1 VGEDFWP
8 ANYDP
13 SLVDEVIA
21 VSDADAFDMARRVTH
36 EEGMLIG
43 GSGGTA
49 VVAALRVA
57 ETAPAG
63 SCVVVLVPDT
73 GRGYISKIFNDDWMR
88 GYGFLTTESGPTAG
102 NPRRQGCDATDL
114 ILATTDQSVREVT
127 GLMRERGVSQV
138 VIAVT
143 DELPLA
149 ARGGRHRH

>member
-1 VGEDFWP
+1 
-8 ANYDP
+8 
-13 SLVDEVIA
+13 

-102 NPRRQGCDATDL
+102 TSSTSRVRTRRTSSWRRPTRAC
-114 ILATTDQSVREVT
+114 
-127 GLMRERGVSQV
+127 
-138 VIAVT
+138 
-143 DELPLA
+143 
-149 ARGGRHRH
+149 AR

>member
-1 VGEDFWP
+1 
-8 ANYDP
+8 
-13 SLVDEVIA
+13 
-21 VSDADAFDMARRVTH
+21 MARRVTH

-102 NPRRQGCDATDL
+102 DILDVKGANATDL

-127 GLMRERGVSQV
+127 ASCANAASPKSSSRYRRVAARGQ
-138 VIAVT
+138 
-143 DELPLA
+143 
-149 ARGGRHRH
+149 RGGRHRH